1 MPRFIKSVFFKSAKE
16 IKDME
21 KKINDTAAVITA
33 NGGLVVSFL
42 QPVAVGYSPSVLG
55 QQIVYEAEQP
65 ITFDKDA
72 ESIGEAN
79 RKVKVLTFTYKDV
92 DEDAVDAQVNAAVAE
107 LAADGRKIIA
117 ILRQTTYLASLGLT
131 PLTIIQEIVY
141 ENKG

>member
-1 MPRFIKSVFFKSAKE
+1 MSVT
-16 IKDME
+16 
-21 KKINDTAAVITA
+21 N
-33 NGGLVVSFL
+33 NN
-42 QPVAVGYSPSVLG
+42 
-55 QQIVYEAEQP
+55 EQP

-92 DEDAVDAQVNAAVAE
+92 DEDAVDARVNAAVAE

>member
-1 MPRFIKSVFFKSAKE
+1 MPRFTKSVFFKSAKE

-42 QPVAVGYSPSVLG
+42 QPVTVGYAPSLLE

-117 ILRQTTYLASLGLT
+117 ILRQTTYLVSIGLT